1 VVGGGTG
8 APSGGPPAGTTQ
20 ALQLGINTTV
30 PSGTTIS
37 DQVGNNPTSQP
48 RTDPVCEAANCQGL
62 PSGGPALI
70 GTIIIIIKRP

>member
-1 VVGGGTG
+1 V
-8 APSGGPPAGTTQ
+8 PSGGPPGGTTQ

-30 PSGTTIS
+30 PSGATIS
-37 DQVGNNPTSQP
+37 DQVGSNPTSQP